1 MRNWILRWV
10 ASTVALL
17 AIIGAYN
24 VVTPSHRGI
33 YVDSATAVVIAVV
46 LLGLVNS
53 IIKPIILFFAMPIN
67 CLTFGLF
74 GFVLNVLL
82 FLMVG
87 NLGFGFHVRSPIDAL
102 IGSVAMGIL
111 SGVLNSVLA
120 DSGDHRRDRKRDRD
134 DN

>member
-1 MRNWILRWV
+1 MRNWILNWV
-10 ASTVALL
+10 ASTLALL
-17 AIIGAYN
+17 AIVGAYN
-24 VVTPSHRGI
+24 LISPSHRGI
-33 YVDSATAVVIAVV
+33 YVDSATAVIIAVV
-46 LLGLVNS
+46 VLGLVNS

-111 SGVLNSVLA
+111 SGILNSILT
-120 DSGDHRRDRKRDRD
+120 DSGDKRRDRRRDREE
-134 DN
+134 